1 MLNTSQRPADPSPCR
16 MTDLPVDP
24 TTAALDRRS
33 FLRRLGAAGGAI
45 ALASI
50 GGACDV
56 REYARAHGAKLRLS
70 IATGPI
76 GGTYYV
82 YGGGLASVISRHI
95 PNVEATAELT
105 GASVDNLKFLRMGR
119 ADLAFCAGTSLYEA
133 YSGTESFAT
142 IGRVPV
148 RALAVLYIQ
157 PMHFVTFADKHI
169 RSLADLRGKVVSTG
183 TPGSG
188 TDEIVPKMLRAA
200 GLDPATDVRRHRL
213 SPANAAEALRDGKI
227 DAFFWSAGVPSA
239 AVLDLA
245 TSFRGRLRL
254 VPSADVLASL
264 QRPDT
269 PPLFI
274 ESIIPGGSYPG
285 IRESVAT
292 VGVATVLVAD
302 ASLSDSLAY
311 DITRVLF
318 DQREELGAIHAE
330 ALRLTPE
337 FASRGSPIPF
347 HPGAAR
353 YYRERG
359 MPTTTE

>member
-1 MLNTSQRPADPSPCR
+1 MIDPPSHR
-16 MTDLPVDP
+16 SDNS
-24 TTAALDRRS
+24 LDRRG
-33 FLRRLGAAGGAI
+33 FLRTLATVAGGV
-45 ALASI
+45 ALGSI

-105 GASVDNLKFLRMGR
+105 SASVDNLKFLRMGR
-119 ADLAFCAGTSLYEA
+119 ADLALVVGTALYEA
-133 YSGTESFAT
+133 YSGTESFKT
-142 IGRVPV
+142 LGRVPV
-148 RALAVLYIQ
+148 RALAVLYVQ
-157 PMHFVTFADKHI
+157 PLHFVTFADKNI
-169 RSLADLRGKVVSTG
+169 GSLADLRGKVISTG

-188 TDEIVPKMLRAA
+188 TDEMVPRLLRAA
-200 GLDPATDVRRHRL
+200 GLDPETDVRRHRL
-213 SPANAAEALRDGKI
+213 GPANAAEALRDGKI

-254 VPSADVLASL
+254 VPTADVLAAL

-269 PPLFI
+269 PPLFLH
-274 ESIIPGGSYPG
+274 SVIPGGIYPG
-285 IRESVAT
+285 ITEDVAT
-292 VGVATVLVAD
+292 VGVATLLVAD
-302 ASLSDSLAY
+302 AALSEPLAY
-311 DITRVLF
+311 EITRILF

-330 ALRLTPE
+330 ARMLTPA
-337 FASRGSPIPF
+337 FASSGSPIPF

-359 MPTTTE
+359 ALPETG